1 MTLVWFFIML
11 KMVKR
16 KLKNNYLIL
25 VSSAVVVGGGLEADE
40 LAENFDSILP
50 RLDAWFGL

>member
-25 VSSAVVVGGGLEADE
+25 VSSAVVGGGGLEADE

>member
-1 MTLVWFFIML
+1 MTLVWVFIML

-25 VSSAVVVGGGLEADE
+25 VSSAVVGGGLEADE
-40 LAENFDSILP
+40 LAENFDSLLP

>member
-1 MTLVWFFIML
+1 ML

-16 KLKNNYLIL
+16 KLKNNYVIM
-25 VSSAVVVGGGLEADE
+25 VSSAVGGGSGIKADE
-40 LAENFDSILP
+40 LAEDSHSLFP